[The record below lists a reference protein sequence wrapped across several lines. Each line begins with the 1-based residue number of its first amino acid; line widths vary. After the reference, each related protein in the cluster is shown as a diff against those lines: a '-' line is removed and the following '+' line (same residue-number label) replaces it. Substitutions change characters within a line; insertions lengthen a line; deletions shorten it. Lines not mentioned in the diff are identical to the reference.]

1 MAQLRLQ
8 PQEISAGDS
17 WRLVSWLLETGSN
30 EFTIS
35 CLGGS
40 AREAGFCKAA
50 ADALSRFAMEPQ
62 PRPRST
68 RSLREPPNLKRPLWR
83 LDEASIAVLRT
94 LMPAGIFTDS
104 QGATDGWIEDL
115 TVYDEAGQI
124 RLGVITHEGH
134 AILNVSQ
141 AERLQL
147 RDLRLLT

>member
-62 PRPRST
+62 LRPRST
-68 RSLREPPNLKRPLWR
+68 RSLTEPPNLKRHLWR
-83 LDEASIAVLRT
+83 LDEASIAVLRN
-94 LMPAGIFTDS
+94 LMPAGIFTDL
-104 QGATDGWIEDL
+104 QGATEGWISVRWNEH
-115 TVYDEAGQI
+115 TAPAWCEAHVGP
-124 RLGVITHEGH
+124 
-134 AILNVSQ
+134 
-141 AERLQL
+141 QL
-147 RDLRLLT
+147 RVAPEPR